1 MKIFTE
7 EFIDILARQVAR
19 KLAEQSYRNQLF
31 KENDNRIMVESGC
44 GSTKTTYGG
53 CGSST
58 VTYDGGCGSTRIIR
72 KPKTTY
78 GGCGS
83 STVTYNGGCG
93 SGRPSSYG
101 GC

>member
-7 EFIDILARQVAR
+7 EFIDELAKRVAR

-31 KENDNRIMVESGC
+31 KENNNIMVVESGC
-44 GSTKTTYGG
+44 GSTKIT
-53 CGSST
+53 
-58 VTYDGGCGSTRIIR
+58 R
-72 KPKTTY
+72 KPKITY
-78 GGCGS
+78 D
-83 STVTYNGGCG
+83 GGCG